1 MKKIFAFLIGSIA
14 LTMSLPTL
22 ASVSNVFVSNT
33 GDKTLSLIQCVTSNG
48 ENPIKC
54 KEKERMEVGF
64 GTSWPANQH
73 DGHPAWWWSGLS
85 GEVIGVK
92 AKASLSPLNQQG
104 NIVKVNTYNVP
115 GGPSSGS
122 NFIGTARLS
131 VPSSP
136 ASRCLIWTRA
146 HRQRRLAVRPGPA
159 TRPLHRTG
167 VSSWNRTSAGSP

>member
-122 NFIGTARLS
+122 NFIGIMPDGRTA
-131 VPSSP
+131 
-136 ASRCLIWTRA
+136 
-146 HRQRRLAVRPGPA
+146 
-159 TRPLHRTG
+159 
-167 VSSWNRTSAGSP
+167 WNSAREVDRIQ